1 MDEFNSEREQLEA
14 IKRWFARHGSAL
26 VSGLVLGLAVLFGW
40 RYWEESARHSQET
53 ASLQFNRLSNAL
65 ETGDTEGGRTIAR
78 ELLGSAEGTAYAAF
92 AALALAGLEARAGN
106 WELAAGQLER
116 LIAERPDDPLVTLA
130 RTRLAAVYLELGRPA
145 DALTQ
150 VGPTVSLPNTRLTA
164 ETRAD
169 VYRALGRFDEARR
182 AYELAASLDPVAL
195 VDENSP
201 LALKLDALGGPTPD
215 AAGDAVGERTQAAAD
230 ELLRLL
236 EQKAALAPATDVL
249 EGDPGVAPPPGGTAT
264 APVAPPATDD
274 AAAESGSEAPGG
286 SP

>member
-1 MDEFNSEREQLEA
+1 MDDFNSEREQLEA

-26 VSGLVLGLAVLFGW
+26 VTGLVLGLAGLFGW
-40 RYWEESARHSQET
+40 RYWEESTRHNQEA
-53 ASLQFNRLSNAL
+53 ASLQFNRLSNAM
-65 ETGDTEGGRTIAR
+65 EAGDTEGGRAIAR
-78 ELLGSAEGTAYAAF
+78 ELLGSAKGTAYAAF

-106 WELAAGQLER
+106 WEVAAGHLER
-116 LIAERPDDPLVTLA
+116 LIEERPDDPLVSVA
-130 RTRLAAVYLELGRPA
+130 RTRLAAAYLELGRPT
-145 DALTQ
+145 DALTL

-201 LALKLDALGGPTPD
+201 LALKLDALGGPAADAADAAD
-215 AAGDAVGERTQAAAD
+215 AAGDAVGEHTQAAAD

-236 EQKAALAPATDVL
+236 EQRAALAPATN
-249 EGDPGVAPPPGGTAT
+249 
-264 APVAPPATDD
+264 D
-274 AAAESGSEAPGG
+274 AATESGSEAPGSG
-286 SP
+286 P